1 MVDPE
6 STVSGSRKALFSPQ
20 GLFSRS
26 KSIGGKAASESA
38 KDKPAERQQEPV
50 HGSAELLVPVQA
62 ERSASFGAALPPL
75 GGRVASMSGAALG
88 TALPP
93 IAAKQARLLEALTY
107 LLESLVEAAGA
118 ASKKDK
124 EKTKEQGVLTLAL
137 LMRLVEAANERALQ
151 LSGERPAAKAKAA
164 STMQQETAARRARQ
178 LVAGLQTDYG
188 NDRGRAIIDLCGLVE
203 HDRAIIDLSGLAS
216 KPEDTLAAIVEQ
228 MDRGGAEV
236 REQATVLL
244 RNLAEHSDAL
254 SEAIGQTAAIKVFA
268 RFVAGGSKGLPRAE
282 AAATLTALARSHRES
297 QDAVAAA
304 GAVPSLVKML
314 KADGKHVAPDDSA
327 AAALCL
333 CTLMSHHAENT
344 ALVLAQGGLPPLSRM
359 VLPLV
364 YSATQL
370 PAANGAPAAM
380 QALHKVLQNECTP
393 QSWPS
398 EAAAVAEVRRLAS
411 AFPLGGAQGI
421 SLELLRKMVTVAD
434 SAEKG
439 ATHAVASLL
448 VRAARERRPKARPK
462 SPLPALPSPSPAP
475 HLPLIVSHLFALA
488 LSPCRCSWP
497 RLSSSI

>member
-1 MVDPE
+1 M
-6 STVSGSRKALFSPQ
+6 
-20 GLFSRS
+20 
-26 KSIGGKAASESA
+26 
-38 KDKPAERQQEPV
+38 
-50 HGSAELLVPVQA
+50 
-62 ERSASFGAALPPL
+62 
-75 GGRVASMSGAALG
+75 ASMSGAALG

-244 RNLAEHSDAL
+244 GKLAEHSDAL

-282 AAATLTALARSHRES
+282 AAATLTALARSRPES
-297 QDAVAAA
+297 QDAIAAA